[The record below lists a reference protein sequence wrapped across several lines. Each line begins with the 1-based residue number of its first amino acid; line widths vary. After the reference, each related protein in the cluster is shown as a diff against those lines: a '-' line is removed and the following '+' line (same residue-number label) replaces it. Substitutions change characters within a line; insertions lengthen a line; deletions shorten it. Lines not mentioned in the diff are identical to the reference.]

1 MIITGIA
8 HTPARLHERT
18 YLPSNE
24 LVYLA
29 SKALREF
36 NATSLNTSL
45 SLGWDQALA
54 KAALELKIP
63 YSVAIPYPGRDRVLK
78 RDAQV
83 IYYDLLAHAAE
94 VTQVSEDYCDSA
106 MLEAHMWRVDH
117 SDYVLALWDY
127 EFTGDCFRVI
137 DYALNSDKPVANLW
151 EDWRKLYMLRK
162 GNHEYDREGR
172 PRGAQVYGKG

>member
-29 SKALREF
+29 SKALREY
-36 NATSLNTSL
+36 NATHLVTSL

-83 IYYDLLAHAAE
+83 IYYDLLSHAAE
-94 VTQVSEDYCDSA
+94 VNQVSEEFCDTA
-106 MLEAHMWRVDH
+106 MIEAHIWRVEH
-117 SDYVLALWDY
+117 AEYLLALWDY

-137 DYALNSDKPVANLW
+137 EYALKTDKPVANLW
-151 EDWRKLYMLRK
+151 EDWRKLYTLRK
-162 GNHEYDREGR
+162 TSKEFNPEGR
-172 PRGAQVYGKG
+172 PRGAQVYPKG

>member
-1 MIITGIA
+1 MIMTGIA
-8 HTPARLHERT
+8 HTPTRLHERT

-29 SKALREF
+29 SKALREY
-36 NATSLNTSL
+36 NATSLITSL

-63 YSVAIPYPGRDRVLK
+63 FSVAIPYPGRDQVLK

-83 IYYDLLAHAAE
+83 LYYDLLAHATD
-94 VTQVSEDYCDSA
+94 VTQISDAYCDSA
-106 MLEAHMWRVDH
+106 MLDAHLWRVEAADF
-117 SDYVLALWDY
+117 VLALWDY

-137 DYALNSDKPVANLW
+137 DYALKCQKPVANLW
-151 EDWRKLYMLRK
+151 EDWHALYALRK
-162 GNHEYDREGR
+162 SSPEYEQERR
-172 PRGAQVYGKG
+172 HRGAQVFGKD

>member
-29 SKALREF
+29 SKALREY
-36 NATSLNTSL
+36 NATSLITSL

-63 YSVAIPYPGRDRVLK
+63 FSVAIPYPGRDRVLK

-83 IYYDLLAHAAE
+83 IYYDLLAHSTD
-94 VTQVSEDYCDSA
+94 VHQVSEDYCDSA
-106 MLEAHMWRVDH
+106 MLEAHIWRVEH

-137 DYALNSDKPVANLW
+137 DFALKSDKPVANLW

-162 GNHEYDREGR
+162 SNQEINQQDR
-172 PRGAQVYGKG
+172 PHGAQVFDKG